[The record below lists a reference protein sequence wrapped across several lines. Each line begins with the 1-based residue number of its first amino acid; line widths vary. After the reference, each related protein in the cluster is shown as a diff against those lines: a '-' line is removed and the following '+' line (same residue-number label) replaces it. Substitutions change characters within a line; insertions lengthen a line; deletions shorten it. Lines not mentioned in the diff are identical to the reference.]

1 MFTITAHVVVAGIG
15 VYLGVSWSLIK
26 GKKYAPPTPTKEVS
40 KARIAILN
48 LVEKRAEMHPD
59 FQKKV
64 VISRNMDLAIQEV
77 LNLVIRDFVLSWF
90 QDLSRD
96 QETMLTFLKADMWQ
110 MIETLSTKFSKLDLV
125 KLVTNDAV
133 NRLNTHFRDIRLATK
148 RRNKEAGTNPTF
160 VLHPWLKSDEDEE
173 AFIRKVSETLLL
185 LLLPKTYTDCPPILH
200 LLREIFTTKV
210 LKPSIDLICDPDY
223 INQKLISYIEYREK
237 LSEDTRRTYTYAATY
252 EEFVKMIEK
261 CDDIEHLKQLRF
273 NIITEIMQATTINNL
288 KKAQGTNS
296 DKQGSP
302 KSLSKGE
309 LLKARNLK
317 RYINQLTVAK
327 SRCEKK
333 IYSLGGPDY
342 KYYTEDIS
350 DETTILPGQKV
361 FSFAVIMD
369 SPSGREYFMSYL
381 KRDDKQSLLGFWI
394 AVEKLQGIDK
404 RQHHQ
409 FASEIYHQYIASS
422 TTAVKV
428 DRTIIKG
435 MESFML
441 GNTGPDA
448 FFEAQKQV
456 YQILEEQHYPSFLV
470 SDIYHRYIT
479 SLDEDVKGSV
489 LFLAKDELFFEP
501 KDGWVESDE
510 DDMDIFLTQS
520 YHAQQK
526 LQQLD
531 SKIQNKSQA
540 LEALRGS
547 MKADPKMKKLEEEME
562 KEVENLR
569 LERQNLGSHILRTQQ
584 WWENHGK
591 WRAYIYETETCIEAE
606 KKTPLFVI
614 VVHLPGTGN
623 SRSLQSSTQGWVVS
637 RKLADFHTVHE
648 KLIQIGPW
656 LKKKELP
663 SMNIFTTV
671 DSKFLAESTTIL
683 NDYLQA
689 VMKDERMAQSEALYG
704 FLTPSPEYFQPPVQE
719 KKITFLK
726 NFFRNLPSIGTDTRE
741 TDEELIFT
749 GDEGTKEDRS
759 KDSIAEPLYCLIS
772 EVFELQGMFKWLRKS
787 FIAFVEITF
796 GRSINRQLRETV
808 YWLFTESMMIY
819 YIGNFKDSMWP
830 DGKLAEALPVRTNE
844 QKLRTRMKAKDKFL
858 KNMPEAVKSLVGDDN
873 AKRGAIKMFEVFQ
886 DVRLNKHLFYVLLEL
901 LLFELF
907 PELKNFS
914 PDADTVNIEENSPL
928 KSAT

>member
-1 MFTITAHVVVAGIG
+1 MNVPRVWISCAVVVIGVLYYYDLFFTVFTIIAHVVMAGIG

-26 GKKYAPPTPTKEVS
+26 GKKYIPPTPTKEVS

-48 LVEKRAEMHPD
+48 LIEKRAEMHPD
-59 FQKKV
+59 FPKKV
-64 VISRNMDLAIQEV
+64 VISHNMDLAIQEV
-77 LNLVIRDFVLSWF
+77 LNLIIRDFVLSWF

-96 QETMLTFLKADMWQ
+96 QETMLTSLKADIWQ
-110 MIETLSTKFSKLDLV
+110 VITALSTSFSKLDLV

-148 RRNKEAGTNPTF
+148 RRNKEAGANPTF

-185 LLLPKTYTDCPPILH
+185 LLLPKTYIECPPILH
-200 LLREIFTTKV
+200 LLREIVTTKV
-210 LKPSIDLICDPDY
+210 LKPTVDLICDPDY
-223 INQKLISYIEYREK
+223 INQKLIGYIEYREK

-288 KKAQGTNS
+288 KKAQGSSS

-342 KYYTEDIS
+342 KYYTEDIP
-350 DETTILPGQKV
+350 DETPILPGQKV

-381 KRDDKQSLLGFWI
+381 KRDDKQSLLGFWT

-409 FASEIYHQYIASS
+409 FGSEIYQQYIASS
-422 TTAVKV
+422 TSAVKV

-479 SLDEDVKGSV
+479 LLDEEVKGSV
-489 LFLAKDELFFEP
+489 TFQTKDELFFEP
-501 KDGWVESDE
+501 KEDWVESDE
-510 DDMDIFLTQS
+510 DIMDIFVTQS

-531 SKIQNKSQA
+531 SKIQNKTQA
-540 LEALRGS
+540 LEAIRGS

-562 KEVENLR
+562 KEVENLH
-569 LERQNLGSHILRTQQ
+569 LERKNLGSHILRTQQ

-591 WRAYIYETETCIEAE
+591 WRAYIYDTE
-606 KKTPLFVI
+606 
-614 VVHLPGTGN
+614 
-623 SRSLQSSTQGWVVS
+623 
-637 RKLADFHTVHE
+637 
-648 KLIQIGPW
+648 IGPW

-671 DSKFLAESTTIL
+671 DSKFLADATTVL

-689 VMKDERMAQSEALYG
+689 VMKDERMAQSEALYS
-704 FLTPSPEYFQPPVQE
+704 FLTPSPELFQRPVQE
-719 KKITFLK
+719 KKTTFLK

-741 TDEELIFT
+741 TDEELLFT

-787 FIAFVEITF
+787 FIAFVEVTF

-830 DGKLAEALPVRTNE
+830 DGKLAEAFPVRTDE
-844 QKLRTRMKAKDKFL
+844 QKLRTRIKAKEKFL

-907 PELKNFS
+907 PQLKSFD
-914 PDADTVNIEENSPL
+914 PADDIVNIEEDSL
-928 KSAT
+928 QKTAT